1 VRVSSKLAAMF
12 SDPSNTK
19 LAVEPID
26 IMIME
31 GSKWRKIYNAWQD
44 KINKSKIINSANAA
58 NLDIL
63 ELLNLIQEKP

>member
-1 VRVSSKLAAMF
+1 
-12 SDPSNTK
+12 
-19 LAVEPID
+19 
-26 IMIME
+26 ME